1 MEFGVLC
8 YSVRRWVEGKNKICS
23 DFTLSSRFGYCPGLS
38 LLACLQEEVL
48 ETNQREV
55 RRGAFAGGAR
65 GGIRAGIPVIRGENG
80 ADSDG

>member
-1 MEFGVLC
+1 MFFVTQF
-8 YSVRRWVEGKNKICS
+8 V
-23 DFTLSSRFGYCPGLS
+23 DGLKAEIRS
-38 LLACLQEEVL
+38 AVILHCHPDLDTALDLACLQEEVL

-55 RRGAFAGGAR
+55 SRGAFAGGAR